1 MVGKK
6 SGKALRDEGL
16 ERTDNNMDLSSWP
29 QVPAI
34 NQKNYYTDYLKRDD
48 QYLAFRLQNEEA
60 RTKMTK
66 SAKDRDRAL
75 AMAKTNETAE
85 AEAEADG
92 DANMEDAEEETPA
105 ETVGSKVI
113 VIHIGSQ
120 NLRIGLSSDALPK
133 TVPMVIA
140 RKAKTSESED
150 QEEPN
155 PKRQKR
161 DDGTFEEPEQL
172 FGPDWSAHFSKM
184 SAELKVHMRQNK
196 RRMLPNSK
204 EMVVNFNRRTVPETI
219 SEHNDPMR
227 IEWTELSNPPPEYIV
242 GQPALR
248 VPDSSTPRYKLYW
261 PFQNGCC
268 NERDYASKRML
279 FLDISLILE
288 DAIKTQLGL
297 TSKKDWPQYSCVFV
311 IPDLYEKSYVT
322 QVLEMLMREFAFAR
336 VCFIQESLA
345 ATFGAGFTSACVVD
359 IGAQKTSICCV
370 EEGMCV
376 ENSRVNL
383 KMGGR
388 DVTETFIRMM
398 LHDHFPYADI
408 DLWRRYD
415 FLLAEELKKNMC
427 TMNEASVS
435 PQVFDFHLRVAGQ
448 DTQKHTFKAFDE
460 VHLAPMGFFEP
471 SIFDNSQKLVGRR
484 RLIGRSVDIYDGQS
498 NDPVSAAQT
507 EILTAL
513 APQRPKANGDSQSIP
528 ADVQATPSKPQHPS
542 ALSRVQEQE
551 STPHSS
557 APGSPVPEATGTP
570 QANSTPATAQ
580 SSRAAVE
587 YHDDVLPVYALDN
600 AILTSIAHAA
610 RSDEKKMRD
619 FIGGIMVVGGGTLT
633 SGFHLFLE
641 ERLQNLRPGFAK
653 EIMIGVP
660 PRDLDPQVVVWKGAS
675 IFGKLSGTNDSWIGH
690 SQWRNP
696 VVRSS
701 TPSNAP
707 NLALPGPSSSK
718 VPPAIQD
725 EDAETLPK
733 EEESPTGDTTASS
746 DSCLPFDYERALAWA
761 FHAASNQ
768 IPDGRIPFYPDVTPP
783 RQVTEEE
790 SADCR
795 FEDGETPAPRT
806 DASTQTNELKEL
818 ELYWNSLNAQINEF
832 NDLLNTENPASQT
845 AYEDDEREEDSLSI
859 IIVVSILV
867 PIPNEISELGS
878 EEDSFTQTT
887 RSSVAP
893 SANGEDQ
900 VFSSAQGLSTASS
913 SSSSEVTSNSGSF
926 HNSDS
931 SFVDSGSGF
940 DSSESDDGD
949 DNDDTT
955 GNYPS
960 HTTPDSGY
968 GPSSPGF
975 QNPGPSIPA
984 SSHQTHPQILGKRRC
999 DDSPEDH
1006 DMSSKMKEEQPS
1018 GSFHQDYIAS
1028 LRYRNDLPPPDMP
1041 PKFLDIPHEGL
1052 SRYLT
1057 PGFASNLARREE
1069 PNIDV
1074 DAEGGMPIDMVG
1086 IPGLHLGDESA
1097 IMAPENPQPIDPADL
1112 PLLMPLDQ
1120 LRNPAPKNTN
1130 VSFLRR
1136 TQHISVERN
1145 APSGSGTTS
1154 VTTQSRPLK
1163 KPKVSVDDP
1172 KHVKKLVQKG
1182 FDVAY
1187 PESKYTGE
1195 DTESHIRGLPA
1206 TKAEIDAWANPV
1218 HPDNPKLKAVGLF
1231 AVLPDLE
1238 GFTDPGGLVQ
1248 FKFDKA
1254 PVSAVGGKRDK
1265 RMDVALLR
1273 PSAPEDRICE
1283 EHAQKVALH
1292 KANPEVYP
1300 DPGPIPW
1307 DYDLFLSEKSESVKK
1322 IGISMDPKNPN
1333 RDNEELFAHE
1343 GAEGNRFHRYDRVR
1357 TYATSAQTLNTD
1369 QKQRDIALTLFQPTE
1384 GETKQRAAYY
1394 YPILGKT
1401 RLKPERARTIAQ
1413 AGLAPTAS
1421 QVKEDQ
1427 IDQMQVAVRDPD
1439 ESEVYKRALHRANID
1454 PGFAKT
1460 LGPPPRAPSCRGRRR
1475 GG

>member
-29 QVPAI
+29 QVQAI

-133 TVPMVIA
+133 TIPMVIA

-161 DDGTFEEPEQL
+161 DDGSFEEPEQL
-172 FGPDWSAHFSKM
+172 FGPDWSAHFNKM

-359 IGAQKTSICCV
+359 VGAQKTSICCV

-542 ALSRVQEQE
+542 ALGRVQEQE
-551 STPHSS
+551 ATPHSS

-570 QANSTPATAQ
+570 QANSTPAIAQ

-641 ERLQNLRPGFAK
+641 ERLQTLRPGFAK

-675 IFGKLSGTNDSWIGH
+675 IFGKLSGTNDSWIG
-690 SQWRNP
+690 Q
-696 VVRSS
+696 
-701 TPSNAP
+701 
-707 NLALPGPSSSK
+707 
-718 VPPAIQD
+718 
-725 EDAETLPK
+725 
-733 EEESPTGDTTASS
+733 
-746 DSCLPFDYERALAWA
+746 
-761 FHAASNQ
+761 
-768 IPDGRIPFYPDVTPP
+768 
-783 RQVTEEE
+783 
-790 SADCR
+790 
-795 FEDGETPAPRT
+795 
-806 DASTQTNELKEL
+806 L
-818 ELYWNSLNAQINEF
+818 E
-832 NDLLNTENPASQT
+832 
-845 AYEDDEREEDSLSI
+845 
-859 IIVVSILV
+859 
-867 PIPNEISELGS
+867 
-878 EEDSFTQTT
+878 
-887 RSSVAP
+887 
-893 SANGEDQ
+893 
-900 VFSSAQGLSTASS
+900 
-913 SSSSEVTSNSGSF
+913 
-926 HNSDS
+926 
-931 SFVDSGSGF
+931 
-940 DSSESDDGD
+940 
-949 DNDDTT
+949 
-955 GNYPS
+955 
-960 HTTPDSGY
+960 
-968 GPSSPGF
+968 
-975 QNPGPSIPA
+975 
-984 SSHQTHPQILGKRRC
+984 
-999 DDSPEDH
+999 
-1006 DMSSKMKEEQPS
+1006 
-1018 GSFHQDYIAS
+1018 
-1028 LRYRNDLPPPDMP
+1028 
-1041 PKFLDIPHEGL
+1041 
-1052 SRYLT
+1052 
-1057 PGFASNLARREE
+1057 
-1069 PNIDV
+1069 
-1074 DAEGGMPIDMVG
+1074 
-1086 IPGLHLGDESA
+1086 
-1097 IMAPENPQPIDPADL
+1097 
-1112 PLLMPLDQ
+1112 
-1120 LRNPAPKNTN
+1120 
-1130 VSFLRR
+1130 
-1136 TQHISVERN
+1136 
-1145 APSGSGTTS
+1145 
-1154 VTTQSRPLK
+1154 
-1163 KPKVSVDDP
+1163 
-1172 KHVKKLVQKG
+1172 
-1182 FDVAY
+1182 
-1187 PESKYTGE
+1187 
-1195 DTESHIRGLPA
+1195 
-1206 TKAEIDAWANPV
+1206 
-1218 HPDNPKLKAVGLF
+1218 
-1231 AVLPDLE
+1231 
-1238 GFTDPGGLVQ
+1238 
-1248 FKFDKA
+1248 
-1254 PVSAVGGKRDK
+1254 
-1265 RMDVALLR
+1265 
-1273 PSAPEDRICE
+1273 
-1283 EHAQKVALH
+1283 
-1292 KANPEVYP
+1292 
-1300 DPGPIPW
+1300 
-1307 DYDLFLSEKSESVKK
+1307 
-1322 IGISMDPKNPN
+1322 
-1333 RDNEELFAHE
+1333 
-1343 GAEGNRFHRYDRVR
+1343 YDRLGHR
-1357 TYATSAQTLNTD
+1357 LM
-1369 QKQRDIALTLFQPTE
+1369 
-1384 GETKQRAAYY
+1384 AYKCMWAY
-1394 YPILGKT
+1394 
-1401 RLKPERARTIAQ
+1401 
-1413 AGLAPTAS
+1413 
-1421 QVKEDQ
+1421 
-1427 IDQMQVAVRDPD
+1427 
-1439 ESEVYKRALHRANID
+1439 
-1454 PGFAKT
+1454 
-1460 LGPPPRAPSCRGRRR
+1460 
-1475 GG
+1475 